1 MRMGLLRRVWLACIC
16 GAIALGVAAAP
27 AQGAAGDPL
36 FAYALPASVSPGTGF
51 NGPCGLAVDI
61 SGSLYVSDY
70 YHHTVDVFPPGLS
83 PATSGPQ
90 AQIKGV
96 APLDGPC
103 GLAVDFSGRLYV
115 NAYHRDVTR
124 YESSGFSPGPV
135 LDSHHPT
142 GVGVGPSETAY
153 VNRRDRIVAY
163 DPSGSQLEEIG
174 LGNLGDGYGLA
185 VSQFAATF
193 GRVYA
198 ADAAGN
204 TVKGY
209 EPLLGATVPAQTIAG
224 PPGGF
229 GSLVDSAIAVDRVT
243 GEIYVADR
251 RSSPFSERPES
262 TIQIFDATG
271 SYRGHLKYNVIDA
284 APLGLAVDNSA
295 GANQGRVYV
304 TSGNT
309 SGAVI
314 YAYPPG
320 AATTA
325 TVLPAPAAVASASEE
340 GSAKASAAV
349 ADAERPVALA
359 LAPTTATASEVIQ
372 TGNLRLDV
380 NGQISPQKL
389 PRKGAAPIA
398 VDIGW
403 KIATAD
409 GAPPPKLKTLGIEIN
424 RAGHFD
430 LEGLPTCPY
439 AKIQPATTSRALAN
453 CRSTLVG
460 RGSFSALIS
469 LAGQE
474 SYVAQGQM
482 LVFNGLE
489 GKKPVLFGQIYS
501 AKPFANSFVIP
512 FELKEIAKGRYG
524 TSLTA
529 TLPASLR
536 SWGSLTEIQMRLER
550 SFGYEGKQH
559 SFISAGCPAPKG
571 FAEAFFPLARTSF
584 GFVGGQS
591 ESLTLTRSC
600 KVRG

>member
-1 MRMGLLRRVWLACIC
+1 MSMRRLKRVWLACIW
-16 GAIALGVAAAP
+16 GAIALGISTAP

-36 FAYALPASVSPGTGF
+36 FAYALPASVAPGSGF

-61 SGSLYVSDY
+61 AGSLYVSDY
-70 YHHTVDVFPPGLS
+70 YHHTIDVFGPGLS
-83 PATSGPQ
+83 AATSGPQ
-90 AQIKGV
+90 TQIKEVGS
-96 APLDGPC
+96 LNGPC

-115 NAYHRDVTR
+115 NAYHREVTR

-135 LDSHHPT
+135 FDSSHPT
-142 GVGVGPSETAY
+142 GVAVGPSETAY

-185 VSQFAATF
+185 VSQFATAF

-198 ADAAGN
+198 ADAASD

-209 EPLLGATVPAQTIAG
+209 EPLLGATIPAQTLS

-229 GSLVDSAIAVDRVT
+229 GSLVDSAIAIDRVT

-251 RSSPFSERPES
+251 RGSPFSERPES
-262 TIQIFDATG
+262 TIQVFDATG
-271 SYRGHLKYNVIDA
+271 AYRGHLKYNVVDA
-284 APLGLAVDNSA
+284 APLGLAVDNSF

-309 SGAVI
+309 SGAVV

-320 AATTA
+320 AATT
-325 TVLPAPAAVASASEE
+325 TPVLPAPSTVASASE
-340 GSAKASAAV
+340 GTSAKASAAV
-349 ADAERPVALA
+349 VGPERPA
-359 LAPTTATASEVIQ
+359 APAPSSATASEVTQ

-380 NGQISPQKL
+380 NGEISPQKL
-389 PRKGAAPIA
+389 PRKGTAPIA
-398 VDIGW
+398 VEVGW
-403 KIATAD
+403 KIATTD
-409 GAPPPKLKTLGIEIN
+409 GAPVPKLKTLGIEIN
-424 RAGHFD
+424 RAGRFD

-453 CRSTLVG
+453 CRSALVG

-501 AKPFANSFVIP
+501 AKPFANSFVIA
-512 FELKEIAKGRYG
+512 FKLEEIAKGRYG

-529 TLPASLR
+529 TLPGPLR
-536 SWGSLTEIQMRLER
+536 AWGSLTEIQMRLKR
-550 SFGYEGKQH
+550 SFGFEGKQH

-571 FAEAFFPLARTSF
+571 FTEALFPLARTSF
-584 GFVGGQS
+584 AFVGGQS
-591 ESLTLTRSC
+591 ESLILTRSC
-600 KVRG
+600 KAQG